1 MKNLTLLYQHN
12 SFLQIVSICLMLV
25 ILLPGLPVNAEP
37 TYSKQAISTA
47 TNNKTV
53 TSDLNTTHAKN
64 THTKKKVLI
73 DDSREL
79 SAFFILGIAIN
90 IIMIIAFA
98 RWFAGQW
105 RQSKK

>member
-1 MKNLTLLYQHN
+1 MKNLTFPYQRN
-12 SFLQIVSICLMLV
+12 SFLQVLSICIMLA
-25 ILLPGLPVNAEP
+25 ILFPGLPVHAEP
-37 TYSKQAISTA
+37 AYSKQAISTA

-53 TSDLNTTHAKN
+53 TSDLNTPHAKN

-90 IIMIIAFA
+90 IIMIITFA